1 MKSRNLGACTWL
13 IAACACVLLAAD
25 RADACAVC
33 FGDPESPMAKGVVA
47 GVFVLIAV
55 VGVVLIGV
63 AGTGL
68 CWISRSRRLARL
80 ENPEQPGNE
89 PRRHHDS

>member
-1 MKSRNLGACTWL
+1 MKSRSLGACAWL
-13 IAACACVLLAAD
+13 IAACTVVLLTAD
-25 RADACAVC
+25 RAWACAVC

-55 VGVVLIGV
+55 VGVVLIGM

-80 ENPEQPGNE
+80 QNLEQPGNE
-89 PRRHHDS
+89 PRHHDDS